1 VVYVIVTCSVGDFQ
15 HDRIDCRCST
25 LSRG

>member
-15 HDRIDCRCST
+15 HDRIDCRN
-25 LSRG
+25 RR